1 MAFSESL
8 ASDFKVKIFRN
19 SKFKTTTLMSIIK
32 ENEFKIVFYCCIY
45 VHTTDSCLPAKFQ

>member
-8 ASDFKVKIFRN
+8 ASDFKVKNFRN

-32 ENEFKIVFYCCIY
+32 ENEFKFVFYCCIY
-45 VHTTDSCLPAKFQ
+45 VHPSDSCLPAKFQ